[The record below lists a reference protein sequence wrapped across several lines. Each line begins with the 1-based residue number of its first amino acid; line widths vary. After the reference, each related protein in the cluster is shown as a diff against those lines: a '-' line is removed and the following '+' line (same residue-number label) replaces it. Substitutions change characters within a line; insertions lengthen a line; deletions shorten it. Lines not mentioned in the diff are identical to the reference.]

1 MEQVVPK
8 IWFLGITGIC
18 RKMGLNL
25 NCQQGS
31 FAKYFDNKSSNMGNN
46 FAKIEEKHFFG
57 QVFNPYLHIARTWV
71 FRYPFVPPLLGG
83 GTPKRADPPLARFW
97 RLEKITDVAQQK
109 GLIFF
114 YYFSIRY
121 TFRERGG
128 FSLVYENGL
137 LWALNIL
144 F

>member
-1 MEQVVPK
+1 MENPQMWK
-8 IWFLGITGIC
+8 TIIKNWE
-18 RKMGLNL
+18 K
-25 NCQQGS
+25 
-31 FAKYFDNKSSNMGNN
+31 
-46 FAKIEEKHFFG
+46 KHFWG
-57 QVFNPYLHIARTWV
+57 QFFISYLHINRNLD
-71 FRYPFVPPLLGG
+71 FEVPVPTLLGG

-128 FSLVYENGL
+128 FSLESMKMVFCEL
-137 LWALNIL
+137 
-144 F
+144 